1 MAWSRYMTSL
11 LHTVTSRSSVPWLGP
26 ALGAG
31 LGVYLFY
38 RGFQLLARKRLIMNT
53 PTSKI
58 RSAAMGLVEVSGL
71 AAGPFTITA
80 PLTGRSCYYYR
91 TLAWQWKREGKNSRW
106 VKVAEESFHLPF
118 YLEDNTGHVLVNP
131 QGAEIEMHCDFQ
143 DEFGASLFTSTLEIP
158 ANVVSFCV
166 RNGVPTDAK
175 IKLEEYS
182 IKPKNALFALGT
194 LAHNP
199 GVSVAQTPV
208 RSVTAQPQGVSLRWP
223 VLNASLGFGT
233 SLSRGREMLPVDFA
247 ASTMPS
253 SRAAAGQPLDLAPQA
268 KISTVPIQAGI
279 TQPSAWAAAGVAPA
293 LVTGMANDQI
303 AAATPKGEQFDVHP
317 LVVLMKGRQDPS
329 FFISW
334 HSQRDVIQSLSWKSA
349 VMIWAGPALT
359 LFCIYL
365 LAFEYGWW

>member
-1 MAWSRYMTSL
+1 MTSL
-11 LHTVTSRSSVPWLGP
+11 LHTLTSRSSLPWWGP
-26 ALGAG
+26 VLGAG
-31 LGVYLFY
+31 LGVHLFY
-38 RGFQLLARKRLIMNT
+38 RGFRLLARKRLIMNT

-80 PLTGRSCYYYR
+80 PLTGRPCYYYR
-91 TLAWQWKREGKNSRW
+91 TLAWQWKREGKNRRW

-143 DEFGASLFTSTLEIP
+143 DEFGASLFSSSLEIP
-158 ANVVSFCV
+158 ANVISFCV

-182 IKPKNALFALGT
+182 IKPKNALFVLGT

-199 GVSVAQTPV
+199 GVSVAATPV
-208 RSVTAQPQGVSLRWP
+208 RSVAVEPQALALRLP
-223 VLNASLGFGT
+223 VLKTSIGLGASLN
-233 SLSRGREMLPVDFA
+233 RGPEVLPDDFA
-247 ASTMPS
+247 APTMS
-253 SRAAAGQPLDLAPQA
+253 CSRAVAGQPLDPAQPA
-268 KISTVPIQAGI
+268 KISTVLTKAGI
-279 TQPSAWAAAGVAPA
+279 TQPAAWAAAGVSPAP
-293 LVTGMANDQI
+293 VTGMANGQ
-303 AAATPKGEQFDVHP
+303 AAAPAPHREQFDVHP
-317 LVVLMKGRQDPS
+317 PVVLMKGAQDPA

-349 VMIWAGPALT
+349 AMIWAGPALT
-359 LFCIYL
+359 LLSIYL
-365 LAFEYGWW
+365 LALQYGWL